1 MTPLHDV
8 APLAPGH
15 SLRWRLPVLVCGLV
29 ALVLVTFL
37 WAAYQRVEATLVQ
50 AAGERAS
57 TVAEQV
63 SNLLDGQRAV
73 DQLRQ
78 LSADSTLRRF
88 LEVRSDDARQAAH
101 TRLTALAGASPRR
114 IELWDAAGSRLL
126 EITSPVRSGTATISP
141 NVLPPGAPPFVPG
154 IRGLQQSGG
163 VVFSDGVAEM
173 REASSTGGPLG
184 YLLIRSTFSENPP
197 GIFSRLVG
205 RGAAVSVANRTG
217 DLWSSFSG
225 VVPPRPVDL
234 SRPGVA
240 QYRAEDGEMHIGAVS
255 HIHMTPLAT
264 WVEFPMATIVAPARV
279 FLRQMIPIAFIVLA
293 IAAVVISIVSA
304 RITRPL
310 SELSSAAEAMAN
322 GDYSRRVTGERRDEI
337 GRLGRTFNAMAGQVQ
352 EVQQRLEALVAE
364 RTARLE
370 AANKELEAFSYS
382 VSHDLR
388 APLRSIDGFSQ
399 ALLED
404 CAGTLN
410 EQGASYLKRVRA
422 NAQRMA
428 ELIDDLLGLARLGRG
443 EVNRN
448 RVNLSEIG
456 RAVVMELR
464 KRDPNR
470 QVDVYIPDD
479 LAVDADRRLVQILL
493 ENLLGNAWKFTAN
506 VASATIQV
514 GAEYAEGRA
523 VYFVRDNGAGFDMTY
538 ADKLF
543 RPFQRLHGDGD
554 FPGTG
559 IGLATVRR
567 IVDRHGGR
575 VWAEGDVGAGATVY
589 FTLPDSK
596 EEAA

>member
-8 APLAPGH
+8 APLAPAH

-37 WAAYQRVEATLVQ
+37 WAAYQRVEATLVH

-57 TVAEQV
+57 RAAEQV
-63 SNLLDGQRAV
+63 SNLLDGQRLTE
-73 DQLRQ
+73 QLRQ
-78 LSADSTLRRF
+78 LSTDSSLRSFLAVRADK
-88 LEVRSDDARQAAH
+88 ARDGAYK
-101 TRLTALAGASPRR
+101 RLAPLVGSSLRR
-114 IELWDAAGSRLL
+114 IELWDAAGSRLI
-126 EITSPVRSGTATISP
+126 EISNPGPPEPASRP
-141 NVLPPGAPPFVPG
+141 PKVLPPGAPPFVPG
-154 IRGLQQSGG
+154 IGGLQQSGN
-163 VVFSDGVAEM
+163 VVFFDAVAEIAD
-173 REASSTGGPLG
+173 ASSPSSPLG
-184 YLLIRSTFSENPP
+184 YLLLRLTFTESPP
-197 GIFSRLVG
+197 GIFNRLVG
-205 RGAAVSVANRTG
+205 PGAAVSVANRTG
-217 DLWSSFSG
+217 DLWSSFSA
-225 VVPPRPVDL
+225 VVPRRPVDL

-240 QYRAEDGEMHIGAVS
+240 QYRAEDGEMYIGAVT
-255 HIHMTPLAT
+255 HIHMTPLAM
-264 WVEFPMATIVAPARV
+264 WVEFPMAMIVAPAQE
-279 FLRQMIPIAFIVLA
+279 FLRQMIFVAFGFLA

-310 SELSSAAEAMAN
+310 SELSSAAEAMAT
-322 GDYSRRVTGERRDEI
+322 GDYSRRVSGERRDEI
-337 GRLGRTFNAMAGQVQ
+337 GQLGRTFNAMAGQVQ
-352 EVQQRLEALVAE
+352 EMQQRLEARVAE
-364 RTARLE
+364 RTALLE

-404 CAGTLN
+404 CADALN
-410 EQGASYLKRVRA
+410 EQGAGYLKRVRA

-428 ELIDDLLGLARLGRG
+428 ELIDDLLELARLGRG
-443 EVNRN
+443 DLNRN

-456 RAVVMELR
+456 HAVATDLR
-464 KRDPNR
+464 KTDPNR
-470 QVDVYIPDD
+470 HVEVHIQDD
-479 LAVDADRRLVQILL
+479 LVVDADRRLVQILL

-506 VASATIQV
+506 VAKATIQV
-514 GAEYAEGRA
+514 GVDYADGRA

-538 ADKLF
+538 VDKLF

-575 VWAEGDVGAGATVY
+575 VWAEGAVGAGATVY
-589 FTLPDSK
+589 FTLPESK
-596 EEAA
+596 SEAA